1 MLRHSIIV
9 FIFLTVGMLGGN
21 LYSQKNDM
29 QKADRYFDLNMF
41 KDAIP
46 FYLEASKQGKTQEK
60 EKALMQLANC
70 YRITGEF
77 EEAEKTYQKIL
88 KNKKTPATSY
98 FDYGLA
104 LKASSK
110 YLEAITVFE
119 KYRSKAPADS
129 ANANRM
135 IKSCLMAQQ
144 WLDEPVE
151 YDVKLVDKFSTES
164 PDFAAGYYM
173 DGVYLCSSR
182 EGSKKPLLNFNGGN
196 PNPALDFYFSYMN
209 VPTDSVKGPDHFP
222 GNLNT
227 EEHEGPGTFT
237 NEFSKLYF
245 TKSVIGKKSKDTKR
259 LKSLQVYV
267 TEKDSANNWKIA
279 KSAFDFNSS
288 LYSVGH
294 PSITKD
300 GKRIYFMSDMP
311 GGLGGTDIYFS
322 DLQKN
327 GKWGKP
333 INLGKPINTI
343 GNELFPFISED
354 TTLYFSSNIH
364 PGMGKLDIFYSKPI
378 NDTSWTEPMNMRAPI
393 NTIGDD
399 FAFIKD
405 SKLNRGFL
413 SSDRFN
419 GKGADD
425 VYTFSHI
432 EPFSISV
439 EGSDISILDQSF
451 YDGVT
456 YKLVNDSTKEE
467 TLFTWEN
474 GRFKANILPEV
485 SYTLSARKDGFRY
498 AKVGIT
504 RKIPSI
510 NQHIAFEIR
519 PVDKSVKVEGVLY
532 QLDSTLS
539 VNQNKVGKGFVS
551 LAENENV
558 LAYQQM
564 DSTAK
569 FKFDYD
575 LTAGNTYLLTD
586 DSEVKKFNLSV
597 IDTNKIKLDTLTT
610 NAMLALSDSLKV
622 MDTAKVM
629 VPEKVIFKALCT
641 SNSYKLSNV
650 QIKLYQK
657 DSIQATTKS
666 NGAGM
671 FLFVLDPQKPVYTIF
686 ASKPGYESREIEI
699 LTKDFYLTDGPF
711 YNIEMVEKDR
721 IDVKGKVKD
730 KDSVISN
737 AQLDVFSNIEA
748 TKTQITDNNGDFQFS
763 VNPDGEYK
771 MMVNKKGYLPSM
783 VDINLQNINENGDL
797 DLSIEMDTLKV
808 DKVFRMNIYYE
819 FDKSDIKPASEVELD
834 RFISFMRINPT
845 VSIEISAHTDEQGSD
860 SYNLGLSKERA
871 SRVMNYLIT
880 EGRIDKKLIISNGYG
895 ESNPIVKNAKNDSDH
910 QLNRRTEVRILSF

>member
-1 MLRHSIIV
+1 
-9 FIFLTVGMLGGN
+9 MLGGN

-151 YDVKLVDKFSTES
+151 YDVKLVDKLSTES

-209 VPTDSVKGPDHFP
+209 VPSDSVKVPDHFP

-237 NEFSKLYF
+237 NDFSKLYF

-294 PSITKD
+294 PSITKE
-300 GKRIYFMSDMP
+300 GNRIYFMSDMP
-311 GGLGGTDIYFS
+311 GGVGGTDIYYS

-333 INLGKPINTI
+333 INIGKPINTI

-467 TLFTWEN
+467 TLLTWDN

-504 RKIPSI
+504 RKIPKT
-510 NQHIAFEIR
+510 NQHITFEIR

-532 QLDSTLS
+532 QLDSTQN

-671 FLFVLDPQKPVYTIF
+671 FLFVLDPLKPVYTIF

-699 LTKDFYLTDGPF
+699 LTKDFYVTDGPF

-895 ESNPIVKNAKNDSDH
+895 ESNPIIKNAKNDADH

>member
-1 MLRHSIIV
+1 
-9 FIFLTVGMLGGN
+9 MLGGN

-209 VPTDSVKGPDHFP
+209 VPSDSVKVPDHFP

-294 PSITKD
+294 PSITKE
-300 GKRIYFMSDMP
+300 GNRIYFMSDMP
-311 GGLGGTDIYFS
+311 GGVGGTVIYYS

-333 INLGKPINTI
+333 INIGKPINTI

-467 TLFTWEN
+467 TLLTWDN

-504 RKIPSI
+504 RKIPTT
-510 NQHIAFEIR
+510 NQHITFEIR

-532 QLDSTLS
+532 QLDSTQN

-610 NAMLALSDSLKV
+610 NAMLALSDSLKI
-622 MDTAKVM
+622 MDTAKIM

-671 FLFVLDPQKPVYTIF
+671 FLFVLDPLKPVYTIF

-699 LTKDFYLTDGPF
+699 LTKDFYVTDGPF

-895 ESNPIVKNAKNDSDH
+895 ESNPIIKNAKNDADH

>member
-1 MLRHSIIV
+1 
-9 FIFLTVGMLGGN
+9 
-21 LYSQKNDM
+21 
-29 QKADRYFDLNMF
+29 
-41 KDAIP
+41 
-46 FYLEASKQGKTQEK
+46 
-60 EKALMQLANC
+60 
-70 YRITGEF
+70 
-77 EEAEKTYQKIL
+77 
-88 KNKKTPATSY
+88 
-98 FDYGLA
+98 
-104 LKASSK
+104 
-110 YLEAITVFE
+110 
-119 KYRSKAPADS
+119 
-129 ANANRM
+129 
-135 IKSCLMAQQ
+135 
-144 WLDEPVE
+144 
-151 YDVKLVDKFSTES
+151 
-164 PDFAAGYYM
+164 
-173 DGVYLCSSR
+173 
-182 EGSKKPLLNFNGGN
+182 
-196 PNPALDFYFSYMN
+196 
-209 VPTDSVKGPDHFP
+209 
-222 GNLNT
+222 
-227 EEHEGPGTFT
+227 
-237 NEFSKLYF
+237 
-245 TKSVIGKKSKDTKR
+245 
-259 LKSLQVYV
+259 
-267 TEKDSANNWKIA
+267 
-279 KSAFDFNSS
+279 
-288 LYSVGH
+288 
-294 PSITKD
+294 
-300 GKRIYFMSDMP
+300 
-311 GGLGGTDIYFS
+311 
-322 DLQKN
+322 
-327 GKWGKP
+327 
-333 INLGKPINTI
+333 
-343 GNELFPFISED
+343 
-354 TTLYFSSNIH
+354 
-364 PGMGKLDIFYSKPI
+364 MGKLDIFYSKPI

-399 FAFIKD
+399 FAFIKN

-467 TLFTWEN
+467 TLLTWDN

-504 RKIPSI
+504 RKIPTT
-510 NQHIAFEIR
+510 NQHITFEIR

-532 QLDSTLS
+532 QLDSTQN

-610 NAMLALSDSLKV
+610 NAMLALSDSLKI

-671 FLFVLDPQKPVYTIF
+671 FLFVLDPLKPVYTIF

-699 LTKDFYLTDGPF
+699 LTKDFYVTDGPF

-895 ESNPIVKNAKNDSDH
+895 ESNPIIKNAKNDADH

>member
-1 MLRHSIIV
+1 
-9 FIFLTVGMLGGN
+9 MLGGN

-129 ANANRM
+129 TNANRM

-209 VPTDSVKGPDHFP
+209 VPSDSVKVPDHFP

-294 PSITKD
+294 PSITKE
-300 GKRIYFMSDMP
+300 GNRIYFMSDMP
-311 GGLGGTDIYFS
+311 GGVGGTDIYYS

-333 INLGKPINTI
+333 INIGKPINTI

-467 TLFTWEN
+467 TLLTWDN

-504 RKIPSI
+504 RKIPTT
-510 NQHIAFEIR
+510 NQHITFEIR

-532 QLDSTLS
+532 QLDSTQN

-610 NAMLALSDSLKV
+610 NAMLALSDSLKI

-671 FLFVLDPQKPVYTIF
+671 FLFVLDPLKPVYTIF

-699 LTKDFYLTDGPF
+699 LTKDFYVTDGPF

-895 ESNPIVKNAKNDSDH
+895 ESNPIIKNAKNDADH

>member
-1 MLRHSIIV
+1 MRHSIIV

-209 VPTDSVKGPDHFP
+209 VPSDSVKVPDHFP

-294 PSITKD
+294 PSITKE
-300 GKRIYFMSDMP
+300 GNRIYFMSDMP
-311 GGLGGTDIYFS
+311 GGVGGTDIYYS

-333 INLGKPINTI
+333 INIGKPINTI

-467 TLFTWEN
+467 TLLTWDN

-504 RKIPSI
+504 RKIPTT
-510 NQHIAFEIR
+510 NQHITFEIR

-532 QLDSTLS
+532 QLDSTQN

-610 NAMLALSDSLKV
+610 NAMLALSDSLKI

-671 FLFVLDPQKPVYTIF
+671 FLFVLDPLKPVYTIF

-699 LTKDFYLTDGPF
+699 LTKDFYVTDGPF

-895 ESNPIVKNAKNDSDH
+895 ESNPIIKNAKNDADH

>member
-1 MLRHSIIV
+1 
-9 FIFLTVGMLGGN
+9 
-21 LYSQKNDM
+21 M

-209 VPTDSVKGPDHFP
+209 VPSDSVKVPDHFP

-294 PSITKD
+294 PSITKE
-300 GKRIYFMSDMP
+300 GNRIYFMSDMP
-311 GGLGGTDIYFS
+311 GGVGGTDIYYS

-333 INLGKPINTI
+333 INIGKPINTI

-467 TLFTWEN
+467 TLLTWDN

-504 RKIPSI
+504 RKIPKT
-510 NQHIAFEIR
+510 NQHITFEIR

-532 QLDSTLS
+532 QLDSTQN

-610 NAMLALSDSLKV
+610 NAMLALSDSLKI

-671 FLFVLDPQKPVYTIF
+671 FLFVLDPLKPVYTIF

-699 LTKDFYLTDGPF
+699 LTKDFYVTDGPF

-895 ESNPIVKNAKNDSDH
+895 ESNPIIKNAKNDADH

>member
-77 EEAEKTYQKIL
+77 EEAEKTYQKML

-151 YDVKLVDKFSTES
+151 YDVKLVDKLSTES

-209 VPTDSVKGPDHFP
+209 VPSDSVKVPDHFP

-237 NEFSKLYF
+237 NDFSKLYF

-294 PSITKD
+294 PSITKE
-300 GKRIYFMSDMP
+300 GNRIYFMSDMP
-311 GGLGGTDIYFS
+311 GGVGGTDIYYS

-333 INLGKPINTI
+333 INIGKPINTI

-467 TLFTWEN
+467 TLLTWDN

-504 RKIPSI
+504 RKIPKT
-510 NQHIAFEIR
+510 NQHITFEIR

-532 QLDSTLS
+532 QLDSTQN

-671 FLFVLDPQKPVYTIF
+671 FLFVLDPLKPVYTIF

-699 LTKDFYLTDGPF
+699 LTKDFYVTDGPF

-895 ESNPIVKNAKNDSDH
+895 ESNPIIKNAKNDADH